1 MTAEAIIALCSL
13 AVAVIV
19 ALMAGRRD
27 TQGTAEARA
36 KTDAKLDSIA
46 GGVDDIRVEQRAM
59 RDRVDGLA
67 ERVAGVEEN
76 CKSAHH
82 RLDELDNKFLQA
94 HPPGGQ
100 G

>member
-1 MTAEAIIALCSL
+1 MNAEAIIALCSL
-13 AVAVIV
+13 AVAVVV

-59 RDRVDGLA
+59 RERVDGLS
-67 ERVAGVEEN
+67 ERVAGVESSV
-76 CKSAHH
+76 KSAHH
-82 RLDELDNKFLQA
+82 RLDELDDKVLRA